1 VIDDMEQASAEFGN
15 VSEAL
20 GAAMSGIRF
29 LAESDAAQLPATVI
43 ADCVKTLEQLDAVE
57 AVARGR
63 LLWMFDADRGF
74 EGEGYSGVRTFVR
87 FGTRVT
93 KGQAAAHAGL
103 IRFRG
108 QHPPFEQALLG
119 GYLSLSVA
127 RRVGQI
133 TVKIEDDTDRAW
145 ADELIVT
152 AAAAGADEKDLVVIA
167 YAAVEKL
174 APPDPDKPFRDRD
187 LRLDLTYDGA
197 GVLRGE
203 LTPECAAMLGAV
215 LARLAQKRGKED
227 TRSQGERN
235 HDGLQEAMRRLL
247 GADLLPKVNGHAVQ
261 AQVHIWLGDL
271 IDLDDGSVL
280 QRQWTARYAALWAA
294 KRVQAA
300 EGQGDGGA
308 WIAGPA
314 ATGVTC
320 DAAMFPIVVGNPD
333 LDAADDL
340 LRIAVELDGYLHGHD
355 GTAGPG
361 TTADPGSA
369 DGASTGSES
378 ADGESAD
385 GESADGANRIGA
397 AVRDPDR
404 AAAVTRLMEDLI
416 GAAATMMSG
425 EPGLASFLRRGL
437 LGPLGLG
444 GPSLPLDAG
453 DTDDVPWWIRQAVH
467 ARDGHCQAPTGCDQ
481 PASGCHQHHLKPR
494 SEHGHSSL
502 DNLGDWCDFHHLIWI
517 HRWGVKIRKCG
528 DGTWEATTPD
538 GKTFKTPGRSPPP
551 RPG

>member
-1 VIDDMEQASAEFGN
+1 VIDDMENASAGFASAGGAL
-15 VSEAL
+15 EAIT
-20 GAAMSGIRF
+20 SGMRF
-29 LAESDAAQLPATVI
+29 LAELDAASMPGPVI
-43 ADCVKTLEQLDAVE
+43 ADVLRALEKTDAVE

-63 LLWMFDADRGF
+63 LLWMFDTDRGY
-74 EGEGYSGVRTFVR
+74 EGEGYGGVRTFVR

-93 KGQAAAHAGL
+93 RGQAAAHAGL

-108 QHPPFEQALLG
+108 QHAAFERALLG

-127 RRVGQI
+127 RRVG
-133 TVKIEDDTDRAW
+133 TLTGKIEDDTDRAW

-152 AAAAGADEKDLVVIA
+152 AAAAGADEKDLMVIA
-167 YAAVEKL
+167 AAAVEKL
-174 APPDPDKPFRDRD
+174 APPDPDKPFKDRD

-203 LTPECAAMLGAV
+203 LTPECSAMLQAV
-215 LARLAQKRGKED
+215 LARLARKLGAED

-235 HDGLQEAMRRLL
+235 HDALQEMMRRLL
-247 GADLLPKVNGHAVQ
+247 GSDLLPKVNGHAVQ

-308 WIAGPA
+308 WISGPA

-340 LRIAVELDGYLHGHD
+340 IRIAVELDGYLHGHGD
-355 GTAGPG
+355 DAAGDTASPD
-361 TTADPGSA
+361 TESTDDRESA
-369 DGASTGSES
+369 DGAS
-378 ADGESAD
+378 
-385 GESADGANRIGA
+385 ADGAGRIGA
-397 AVRDPDR
+397 AVNDPER
-404 AAAVTRLMEDLI
+404 AARAIRLMEDLI

-444 GPSLPLDAG
+444 GPSLPLDVG
-453 DTDDVPWWIRQAVH
+453 DTDNVPWWISTAVH
-467 ARDGHCQAPTGCDQ
+467 TRDGHCQFPTGCDQ
-481 PASGCHQHHLKPR
+481 PASGCHQHHIKPR
-494 SEHGHSSL
+494 HEHGHSSL
-502 DNLGDWCDFHHLIWI
+502 DNIGDFCEGHHLYVI
-517 HRWGVKIRKCG
+517 HKLGWTIRKCG
-528 DGTWEATTPD
+528 DGTWEATSPD
-538 GKTFKTPGRSPPP
+538 GTIVYKTSGRPPPP